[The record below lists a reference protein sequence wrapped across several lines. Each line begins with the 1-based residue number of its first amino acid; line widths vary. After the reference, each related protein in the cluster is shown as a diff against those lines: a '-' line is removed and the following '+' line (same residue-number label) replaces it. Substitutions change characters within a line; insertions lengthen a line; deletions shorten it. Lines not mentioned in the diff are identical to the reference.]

1 MKRMLP
7 FLAVAAVGG
16 AAAVLV
22 PGVVAPEAF
31 GSSLFRSVVA
41 RPSVWA
47 FQGLFVVGFVLALA
61 AKSEWLDLPLTAVA
75 MIAVFPFK
83 AALELAAGSALIA
96 WPQEFYLYA
105 AWLIP
110 AIVGLATG
118 KTMRGLYQRSNERQR
133 RPGSRKRPPKSG
145 KKR

>member
-1 MKRMLP
+1 MKRILP
-7 FLAVAAVGG
+7 FLAIAAVGG

-22 PGVVAPEAF
+22 PAVLVPEAF
-31 GSSLFRSVVA
+31 VGSLFRSLVA

-47 FQGLFVVGFVLALA
+47 FQGMFVVGFVLALVG
-61 AKSEWLDLPLTAVA
+61 KLEWVELPLTSVA
-75 MIAVFPFK
+75 MVAFFPLK
-83 AALELAAGSALIA
+83 AGLELAAGSTLVA

-118 KTMRGLYQRSNERQR
+118 KMMRGVYARSNERQK
-133 RPGSRKRPPKSG
+133 RPGPKKRKPKRRKR
-145 KKR
+145 